1 MNLYVKSAA
10 GAVVALAAAAAGC
23 SGPEEVKAQ
32 YDKDLRNLEQQVSEL
47 KKRNEDLEARYG
59 GVTPVK
65 FDDWVKQLEARLS
78 DELKKALAEFENTP
92 GVTSLGNGGFRFEEG
107 VLFASGQATVKTE
120 GQAVLKKFVTIFK
133 DQDVRFQI
141 DGHTDNE
148 PIRVK
153 IKEYGRAL
161 NAELAFFRAWG
172 VGEILAKNGI
182 AKDRL
187 SWKSYGEN
195 APIVANDTKANKAK
209 NRRVEIWVQPSK

>member
-1 MNLYVKSAA
+1 MKLFVKSAA

-23 SGPEEVKAQ
+23 SSPEQVKEQ

-59 GVTPVK
+59 GVAPVK
-65 FDDWVKQLEARLS
+65 FDDWVKELESRLS
-78 DELKKALAEFENTP
+78 DELKKALAEFSNTP

-120 GQAVLKKFVTIFK
+120 GQAVLQKFVSIFK

-141 DGHTDNE
+141 DGHTDSD
-148 PIRVK
+148 PVK
-153 IKEYGRAL
+153 VSGWKRAG
-161 NAELAFFRAWG
+161 NSELAFFRAWG
-172 VGEILAKNGI
+172 VGEVLTKNGI
-182 AKDRL
+182 DKDRL
-187 SWKSYGEN
+187 AFKSYGEY

-209 NRRVEIWVQPSK
+209 NRRVEIWVQPK